1 MPNWCSNTITLKH
14 KDSAQIDRAY
24 RALQNETFLN
34 EFLPVPP
41 FRSLDHEPGLSDS
54 EVENKRT
61 AVDQE
66 NLDLYGAK
74 DWYDWCVANWGTK
87 WDVGDEDS
95 TERVDANTIQ
105 ASFDSAW
112 APPCQAYEY
121 LVSLGFEI
129 TAYYEEPGMAFCGK
143 WTGDAN
149 GFEDDYRE
157 YDGESSRTV
166 REVIGEELDD
176 YFAIS
181 ENMSYME
188 EQHDDD
194 EDEQSH
200 EDSDRS

>member
-1 MPNWCSNTITLKH
+1 MPNWCSNSITLKH
-14 KDSAQIDRAY
+14 PDPALVDRAY
-24 RALQNETFLN
+24 AALVSQNFLN
-34 EFLPVPP
+34 EFLPVPN
-41 FRSLDHEPGLSDS
+41 FATLDHEPGLSDS
-54 EVENKRT
+54 EIEAKQ
-61 AVDQE
+61 AALAQE
-66 NLDLYGAK
+66 NRQRYGAT

-87 WDVGDEDS
+87 WDVGDEDF
-95 TERVDANTIQ
+95 TERVDANTIE

-157 YDGESSRTV
+157 YDGESSDTV

-181 ENMSYME
+181 ENMALME
-188 EQHDDD
+188 EQND

-200 EDSDRS
+200 EDPDRS